1 MRASS
6 VLMRDYEQELKE
18 IARRS
23 DIGTEFHRHGFT
35 VWSENGTSKTSG
47 IIRGNE
53 ETVSVPRKYNEQEC
67 ILVRTYPSSE
77 PGFSLVD
84 ISLAAPFSDDI
95 RGTTAGVAVLTDFG
109 SYAELRCIDRT
120 ERGEEAGHSEQLKV
134 AEKNEAVERK
144 YHEGK
149 ISRWEAK
156 DAMLSNMKPYAVVST
171 SRIDIASCSVEI
183 PV

>member
-1 MRASS
+1 MYSC
-6 VLMRDYEQELKE
+6 
-18 IARRS
+18 S
-23 DIGTEFHRHGFT
+23 DLSQFRTR
-35 VWSENGTSKTSG
+35 
-47 IIRGNE
+47 
-53 ETVSVPRKYNEQEC
+53 
-67 ILVRTYPSSE
+67 IL
-77 PGFSLVD
+77 LVD

-144 YHEGK
+144 YHKGK

>member
-1 MRASS
+1 
-6 VLMRDYEQELKE
+6 MRDHKQELKE
-18 IARRS
+18 IVQRS
-23 DIGTEFHRHGFT
+23 DMGTSFYRHGFT
-35 VWSENGTSKTSG
+35 VWSEGGNFKTSG

-53 ETVSVPRKYNEQEC
+53 ETVSVPRKYNQEEC

-84 ISLAAPFSDDI
+84 ISLAAPFSDEI

-109 SYAELRCIDRT
+109 SHAELRCIDRT
-120 ERGEEAGHSEQLKV
+120 ERGEEAGFSEQLKV

-144 YHEGK
+144 YHEGE

-156 DAMLSNMKPYAVVST
+156 DAMLNNMKPYAIVST
-171 SRIDIASCSVEI
+171 SRIDTATCSVEI